1 MSSTPLSIPAV
12 GASEAL
18 GGGAMALWRQAQAQ
32 MAQQA
37 TQVAPPAEVRED
49 AAQPAA
55 TQSTQVQQPATPMR
69 LSELRLDATHL
80 AMSLPPRPEEAA
92 GRAARWSDR
101 DGRDGRRH
109 GPFDDQDDDAL
120 DDGARRRGEAAQAAH
135 ADRDANAAN
144 AADAADLPAEHWL
157 SSVARRWTRA
167 ESLGALR
174 GLQLARTQWACGRR
188 VLLVCGTR
196 LELDTPGSV
205 TEAPGWAALLL
216 GHAGPGGLTLEGMRW
231 PVRLM
236 WSAEPPAASRWFC
249 SRMVKEAAPGQSWQ
263 MTPSPEPG
271 ETRAA
276 TALQIGPV
284 LAAERRWDDLG
295 VRLDGGNAFR
305 AALGPQWSLW
315 LMATRGCWMDD

>member
-1 MSSTPLSIPAV
+1 MNGSPLGIPAI
-12 GASEAL
+12 GASEAM

-37 TQVAPPAEVRED
+37 AQIAPPSEAREE
-49 AAQPAA
+49 AAQPALPA
-55 TQSTQVQQPATPMR
+55 SAVSQQPATPMR

-80 AMSLPPRPEEAA
+80 AMTLPPRPDASADAE
-92 GRAARWSDR
+92 GRWHFR
-101 DGRDGRRH
+101 DGGRHRASE
-109 GPFDDQDDDAL
+109 DDFMPPDDRSSCWGHEMVDS
-120 DDGARRRGEAAQAAH
+120 
-135 ADRDANAAN
+135 
-144 AADAADLPAEHWL
+144 PPEHWL
-157 SSVARRWTRA
+157 AALARRWARA
-167 ESLGALR
+167 ESLAALR

-196 LELDTPGSV
+196 QASAAPGTV
-205 TEAPGWAALLL
+205 TEVPAWAALLM
-216 GHAGPGGLTLEGMRW
+216 GRAGAGGLALDGMRW

-236 WSAEPPAASRWFC
+236 WTAEPPAASRWFC

-263 MTPSPEPG
+263 LIPSLEPG

-276 TALQIGPV
+276 TTLQIGPG
-284 LAAERRWDDLG
+284 LAVERRWSELG